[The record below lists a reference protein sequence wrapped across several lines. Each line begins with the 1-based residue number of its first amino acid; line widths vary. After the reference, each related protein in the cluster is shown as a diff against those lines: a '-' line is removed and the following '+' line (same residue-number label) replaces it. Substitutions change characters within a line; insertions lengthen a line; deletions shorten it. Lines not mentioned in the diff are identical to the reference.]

1 MLAMNEEFFPSRKL
15 SEPLERI
22 LNSKTKSIVNHAEEL
37 NTAVQERKPEKA
49 LAILRVLLT
58 EVEITEQGLLQGV
71 RFGDSETVSGGK
83 NSAGGQPDYRIKEA
97 EEAPE
102 A

>member
-1 MLAMNEEFFPSRKL
+1 MNEEFFPSRKL

-22 LNSKTKSIVNHAEEL
+22 LNSKTKSIVSHAEEL

-49 LAILRVLLT
+49 LTILRVLLP
-58 EVEITEQGLLQGV
+58 EAEITEQGLIQGT
-71 RFGDSETVSGGK
+71 RFRDSEIVNGGE
-83 NSAGGQPDYRIKEA
+83 NSAGGQPDHRIKEA
-97 EEAPE
+97 EEASE